1 MNNTGNNCGTVN
13 PGTANAGP
21 AVLTDFD
28 DTAAAQNVAELLLN
42 RFGHPSWHEVRQRF
56 RNGQVTLKEYQE
68 ITFRDIQAGPSA
80 MVEYVKENAN
90 FRPHFRELWH
100 YCQDRGIPMA
110 IVSQGLDF
118 YIEALLEKEGITGM
132 PVYAVDTRFTPQ
144 GITYHYNY
152 THPDREELGNSKGVV
167 VDRYRQKGHYIFFAG
182 DGTSDFEAA
191 EHADVVFAHRTLARH
206 CSEQNIPYREFK
218 DFEDMFRA
226 VREFSQNGTNP

>member
-1 MNNTGNNCGTVN
+1 M
-13 PGTANAGP
+13 
-21 AVLTDFD
+21 
-28 DTAAAQNVAELLLN
+28 AAFLAELRRRSDGLL
-42 RFGHPSWHEVRQRF
+42 
-56 RNGQVTLKEYQE
+56 TLKEYQE
-68 ITFRDIQAGPSA
+68 IAFRDIQADPA
-80 MVEYVKENAN
+80 MMGQYVKENAN

-152 THPDREELGNSKGVV
+152 THPGREELGNSKGVV

-182 DGTSDFEAA
+182 DGASDFEAA

-206 CSEQNIPYREFK
+206 CSEQNIPFTEFK
-218 DFEDMFRA
+218 DFEDMYRA
-226 VREFSQNGTNP
+226 VREFSQNGTKP